1 MNRGELDQFGYLDS
15 ILQFF
20 TGKEFGRITLHWHC
34 NQVRAWPSRMR
45 YLFHRDRFGKITRLV
60 HIGTLDQ
67 GNMV

>member
-1 MNRGELDQFGYLDS
+1 MNRGKLDQFGYLDS

-34 NQVRAWPSRMR
+34 NQVGARPSRMR
-45 YLFHRDRFGKITRLV
+45 LFHRDRFGEVTRLV

-67 GNMV
+67 ANMV